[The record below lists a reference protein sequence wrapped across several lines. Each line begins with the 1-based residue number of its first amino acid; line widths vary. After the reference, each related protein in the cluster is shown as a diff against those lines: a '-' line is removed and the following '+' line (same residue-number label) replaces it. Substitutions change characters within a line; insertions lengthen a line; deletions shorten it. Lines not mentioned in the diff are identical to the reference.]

1 MHVCICSMSH
11 GQCQASHLI
20 QNAARH
26 RAGQIQEAVDFAK
39 STLSPLRGLLSSR
52 QAASD
57 AMLHEVMGLVCY
69 ENPMVSCRHV

>member
-1 MHVCICSMSH
+1 M
-11 GQCQASHLI
+11 
-20 QNAARH
+20 
-26 RAGQIQEAVDFAK
+26 DFAK

-69 ENPMVSCRHV
+69 ENPMVSCRRVLPHYIAMCGYLSGTPYQG